1 MPFQLTHLLRGATH
15 ASCPRRFL
23 QCHFN
28 SRTSCEVRLTGG
40 NCFCRRHKFQLTH
53 LLRGATRSLRKKPIA
68 SPNFNSRTSC
78 EVRPAEIARNIAEII
93 STHAPL
99 ARCDKK
105 EEKPMKKLYIS
116 THAPLARCDNTTR
129 RRANAS
135 GFQLT
140 HLLRGATGRDDCNAG
155 AGHFNSRTSCEV
167 RPPVLPFRPC
177 LRYFNSRTS
186 CEVRHQWSASS
197 PFNANFNSRT
207 SCEVRRVLPLNNHT
221 NSISTHAP
229 LARCDRNIL

>member
-1 MPFQLTHLLRGATH
+1 MWGWWNQLKLFQLTHLLRGATH

-78 EVRPAEIARNIAEII
+78 EVRQKYRVVAAQRVDFNSRTSCEVRQSRVSFWIGVPVFQLTHLLRGATFRVRSTDSRSSI

-99 ARCDKK
+99 ARCDKSV
-105 EEKPMKKLYIS
+105 PRQ
-116 THAPLARCDNTTR
+116 TCHHPD
-129 RRANAS
+129 
-135 GFQLT
+135 
-140 HLLRGATGRDDCNAG
+140 
-155 AGHFNSRTSCEV
+155 
-167 RPPVLPFRPC
+167 
-177 LRYFNSRTS
+177 
-186 CEVRHQWSASS
+186 
-197 PFNANFNSRT
+197 FNSRT
-207 SCEVRRVLPLNNHT
+207 SCEVRRGGNENGNGL
-221 NSISTHAP
+221 
-229 LARCDRNIL
+229 